1 MGVRAHAQKRAH
13 ALGTDLGNRILL
25 MILLSW
31 SSLSHSSSSGRRPHA
46 RAHTGTRSDVRVTRH
61 LAAAP
66 FSSSASR
73 TSLRGKTSKSAE
85 LVSWVVVFNIQLML
99 GE

>member
-1 MGVRAHAQKRAH
+1 MRAHAQKRAH

-46 RAHTGTRSDVRVTRH
+46 RAHTGTRSDARVARVSAMQSPGKPGATCQ
-61 LAAAP
+61 LAEAGTWGGQR
-66 FSSSASR
+66 S
-73 TSLRGKTSKSAE
+73 E
-85 LVSWVVVFNIQLML
+85 LSIIMC
-99 GE
+99 

>member
-1 MGVRAHAQKRAH
+1 MRAHAQKRAH

-46 RAHTGTRSDVRVTRH
+46 RAHTGTHGHTLRRARCPCQGHAEPRETWRNLPVSGGGDVGWPAVGT
-61 LAAAP
+61 
-66 FSSSASR
+66 
-73 TSLRGKTSKSAE
+73 
-85 LVSWVVVFNIQLML
+85 FNYHVLMTHY
-99 GE
+99 